1 MGESETGAHWT
12 RNSTLWVFQ
21 SFSKCVSGAL
31 ESCGG
36 ERGMSVG
43 GPLDPANSVADCF
56 VTLTLRPTLRTAA
69 SSAIN
74 WDDKMKPPQGLLWG
88 GQSCNQG
95 RSRGSHSFPFL
106 SNSSSSQPNPINL
119 PFCAENLRGT
129 GSWTWNLTPWSSKAG
144 GQVGS
149 QVPFYK

>member
-88 GQSCNQG
+88 ANHVTRVDREGVIP
-95 RSRGSHSFPFL
+95 SHFSVTAAAV
-106 SNSSSSQPNPINL
+106 SPIPSTSHFVQKTSEAL
-119 PFCAENLRGT
+119 GAGPGT
-129 GSWTWNLTPWSSKAG
+129 
-144 GQVGS
+144 
-149 QVPFYK
+149 